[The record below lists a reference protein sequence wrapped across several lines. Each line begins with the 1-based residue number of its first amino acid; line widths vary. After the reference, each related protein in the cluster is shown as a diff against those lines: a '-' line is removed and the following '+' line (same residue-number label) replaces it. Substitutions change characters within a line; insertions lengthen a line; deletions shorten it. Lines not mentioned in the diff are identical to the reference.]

1 MNDLTYWNTWLQSLL
16 IVIVKGIILQVFLLG
31 LCVYTVQ
38 VSMTLK
44 YQYISAQWVNWVG
57 SNTIVA
63 SSTTINWDNT
73 RPTISTGLLPQTDL
87 SHSDR
92 KLYLRSL
99 YLFQILFLKIQNVMD
114 VFKNIYWASHK
125 NAFLAYLLVLNHGR
139 LRGF

>member
-1 MNDLTYWNTWLQSLL
+1 M
-16 IVIVKGIILQVFLLG
+16 QVFLPG

-87 SHSDR
+87 SHLDR
-92 KLYLRSL
+92 KLYLRSFH
-99 YLFQILFLKIQNVMD
+99 LFQILFLKIQNVMD

-125 NAFLAYLLVLNHGR
+125 NAFLAYFLVLNHGM
-139 LRGF
+139 RGF